1 MKEEQVNATVA
12 DATIDKEGVNKFKDQ
27 ESLSRAYD
35 SLQAEFTKRCQRV
48 KELEG
53 EIARLKSEQNNVDL
67 ADKKLEIIKEYLG
80 EIKAKPSARLIV
92 NGESVKTPQKKPKTI
107 SEAGRLAKEL
117 FKKSAEN

>member
-12 DATIDKEGVNKFKDQ
+12 NATQVKEGENKFKDQ

-53 EIARLKSEQNNVDL
+53 EIAQLKNEQNTNDL

-92 NGESVKTPQKKPKTI
+92 TGESVKTPQKKPRTV
-107 SEAGRLAKEL
+107 SDASRLAKEF
-117 FKKSAEN
+117 FKKSTND